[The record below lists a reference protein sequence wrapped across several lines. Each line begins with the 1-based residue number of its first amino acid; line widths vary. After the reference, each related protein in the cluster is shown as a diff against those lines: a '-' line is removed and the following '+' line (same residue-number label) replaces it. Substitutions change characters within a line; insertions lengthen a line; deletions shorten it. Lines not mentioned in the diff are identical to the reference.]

1 MAPRVASEDAIDCH
15 GCAADYPV
23 FCDGLIAVLAAGR
36 MIFADRMSEKRRDKP
51 MVWRQSFLVH
61 QNHAAH
67 DSARNP
73 DQIDQQALGLF
84 VHTKNSIHIFDY

>member
-1 MAPRVASEDAIDCH
+1 MAPGVASENAIDGH
-15 GCAADYPV
+15 GHTADYPI

-36 MIFADRMSEKRRDKP
+36 MIFADRMSEERRDKA
-51 MVWRQSFLVH
+51 MVWRQSFLVY
-61 QNHAAH
+61 QNHTSH

-73 DQIDQQALGLF
+73 DQIDQQALGLS